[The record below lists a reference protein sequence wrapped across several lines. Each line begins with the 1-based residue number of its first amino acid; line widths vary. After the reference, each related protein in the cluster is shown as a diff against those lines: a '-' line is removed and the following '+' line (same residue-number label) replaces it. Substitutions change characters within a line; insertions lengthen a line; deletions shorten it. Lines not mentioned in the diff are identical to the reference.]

1 MNIQMDMCAVYS
13 VSFSSLGQIPEKSY
27 FKKKIIWGLMAQ
39 QFKAIAAKSDDLS
52 SVSRTHMAEGE
63 K

>member
-1 MNIQMDMCAVYS
+1 MAMCTIYS

-39 QFKAIAAKSDDLS
+39 QFKAIAAKSNDLCS
-52 SVSRTHMAEGE
+52 DSRTHVAEGE
-63 K
+63 Q